1 MCQILLQSLKLWRRY
16 GDFSIFKMATAAF
29 LDFRNFKFL
38 TVGAVKRVRLCHLA
52 KFRRNRSNR
61 GRDMAIFRC
70 FKMTAAMAK
79 RWRPCTAKIT
89 TMEMLAGFCT
99 HALDR
104 SALNSARCA
113 LTRQILS
120 DCMCFPSSLRS
131 EKLPILPF
139 FQLFQLC
146 HSVVATPS
154 VVETNLNAGARLY
167 TFPCPIVPRSFPNSK
182 AFMAKWRSKTLLV
195 KSVTDKEKD

>member
-70 FKMTAAMAK
+70 FKMAAAIAK

-139 FQLFQLC
+139 FSTFSTLSFCGGHAQCCRDKFERGCTSIHIPLSNRTKVVSEFQ
-146 HSVVATPS
+146 SVYGEVAFKNFVS
-154 VVETNLNAGARLY
+154 
-167 TFPCPIVPRSFPNSK
+167 
-182 AFMAKWRSKTLLV
+182 
-195 KSVTDKEKD
+195 